1 MNKLN
6 LLIVEDEANIH
17 KLLELNL
24 KKDFQLMHAENG
36 IEALEVIHKKKIDLV
51 LTDLKMPVMNGRELL
66 KKIRSE
72 MNEIPVIVI
81 TAYGSIENA
90 VELVREG
97 AFDYITKPL
106 DLDELDVALGRAARY
121 VRILKENELLKSGIN
136 LSREN
141 REFITV
147 NPEMQNILKH
157 SAEIAK
163 TNFTV
168 LIEGETGSG
177 KELIA
182 RAIHAFSQRKSGP
195 FIAVNCA
202 AIPRELL
209 EGEFFGVEKG
219 AYTGAVASRP
229 GKFELANKGTLFLD
243 EIAEMPMDLQV
254 KLLRAI
260 EEQQITRLGGSKPI
274 PLDHKIIAATNRKLS
289 DDVAEGKFR
298 RDLYFRLN
306 VINIVIP
313 PLRERK
319 EDIPVLAQY
328 FLFKNQGSVG
338 KNLKGFEPEAAGLLK
353 KYSWPGNVRELEN
366 IVIRS
371 MVTARREFIY
381 ASDLPP
387 YIAADTAQGQDQIPR
402 IYSEF
407 LLKKKEMKEKAGMD
421 IERTFLLEILSR
433 NDWNISRTA
442 RYSDMDRRLLQN
454 LMKKHN
460 LRNSGYNKNH

>member
-6 LLIVEDEANIH
+6 LLIVEDEAKIH

-24 KKDFQLMHAENG
+24 RKTFKLMHAGNG
-36 IEALEVIHKKKIDLV
+36 IEAMEIIHREEIDLV
-51 LTDLKMPVMNGRELL
+51 LTDLKMPAMSGRELL

-72 MNEIPVIVI
+72 VQEIPVLVI

-90 VELVREG
+90 VDLVREG

-121 VRILKENELLKSGIN
+121 VRILKENALLKSRIR
-136 LSREN
+136 LSQQN

-147 NPEMQNILKH
+147 NPRMQEIIKH

-182 RAIHAFSQRKSGP
+182 RGIHSLSPRKSGP
-195 FIAVNCA
+195 FIPVNCG

-209 EGEFFGVEKG
+209 EGECFGVEKG

-229 GKFELANKGTLFLD
+229 GKFELANNGTLFLD
-243 EIAEMPMDLQV
+243 EISEMPLDLQV

-260 EEQQITRLGGSKPI
+260 EEQQITRLGGRNPI
-274 PLDHKIIAATNRKLS
+274 MLDLKIIAATNRKLG

-298 RDLYFRLN
+298 KDLYFRLN
-306 VINIVIP
+306 VINIIIP

-328 FLFKNQGSVG
+328 FLFKNQEAVG
-338 KNLKGFEPEAAGLLK
+338 KNLKGFDPEAIELLK
-353 KYSWPGNVRELEN
+353 AYSYPGNVRELEN
-366 IVIRS
+366 LVIRA

-381 ASDLPP
+381 ASDIPP
-387 YIAADTAQGQDQIPR
+387 EFVADAVKGQEQIPHK
-402 IYSEF
+402 YSDF
-407 LLKKKEMKEKAGMD
+407 LLKKRELKEKVLMD
-421 IERTFLLEILSR
+421 IEKTFLREILNR
-433 NDWNISRTA
+433 NDWNVSRTA
-442 RYSDMDRRLLQN
+442 RYSDMDRRQLQN

-460 LRNSGYNKNH
+460 LRHTGFNKTH

>member
-1 MNKLN
+1 
-6 LLIVEDEANIH
+6 
-17 KLLELNL
+17 
-24 KKDFQLMHAENG
+24 
-36 IEALEVIHKKKIDLV
+36 
-51 LTDLKMPVMNGRELL
+51 
-66 KKIRSE
+66 
-72 MNEIPVIVI
+72 
-81 TAYGSIENA
+81 
-90 VELVREG
+90 
-97 AFDYITKPL
+97 
-106 DLDELDVALGRAARY
+106 
-121 VRILKENELLKSGIN
+121 
-136 LSREN
+136 
-141 REFITV
+141 
-147 NPEMQNILKH
+147 
-157 SAEIAK
+157 
-163 TNFTV
+163 
-168 LIEGETGSG
+168 
-177 KELIA
+177 
-182 RAIHAFSQRKSGP
+182 
-195 FIAVNCA
+195 
-202 AIPRELL
+202 
-209 EGEFFGVEKG
+209 
-219 AYTGAVASRP
+219 
-229 GKFELANKGTLFLD
+229 
-243 EIAEMPMDLQV
+243 MDLQV

-353 KYSWPGNVRELEN
+353 EYSWPGNVRELEN

-387 YIAADTAQGQDQIPR
+387 YIAADTARGQDQIPR

-421 IERTFLLEILSR
+421 IERTFLVEILSR

-460 LRNSGYNKNH
+460 LRNSGYDKNH